1 MKDYLPR
8 YLDNIIEERLNMIGA
23 IVIVGPK
30 WCGKTTTAKKFAKSV
45 LQLQDPDNIDSYME
59 LSSFKPS
66 KLLEGEKPRLIDE
79 WQNIPV
85 LWDAVRTSVDE
96 IGEDGLYLLTGS
108 TVIDDE
114 NTENKVDGTE
124 TAEVI
129 AEPVSASSDV
139 VVENVEY
146 KHVDVCL

>member
-59 LSSFKPS
+59 LSSFKP
-66 KLLEGEKPRLIDE
+66 
-79 WQNIPV
+79 
-85 LWDAVRTSVDE
+85 
-96 IGEDGLYLLTGS
+96 
-108 TVIDDE
+108 
-114 NTENKVDGTE
+114 
-124 TAEVI
+124 
-129 AEPVSASSDV
+129 
-139 VVENVEY
+139 
-146 KHVDVCL
+146 